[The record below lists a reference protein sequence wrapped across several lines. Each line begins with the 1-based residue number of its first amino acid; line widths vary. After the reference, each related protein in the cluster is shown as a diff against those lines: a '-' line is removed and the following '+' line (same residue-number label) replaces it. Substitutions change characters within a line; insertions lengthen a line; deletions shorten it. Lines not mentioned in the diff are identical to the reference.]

1 VSRIV
6 PQLIRFGKVRRAG
19 LGVRILPDYVAE
31 RWGVDGVIVRDLSPG
46 NAAQRAGL
54 QPIRV
59 DRWGSV
65 TSFDL
70 IVGIDDDAV
79 GSYND
84 LYRALDGRKAGESI
98 KVHFD
103 RSGRRHTTDLVLQE
117 ID

>member
-1 VSRIV
+1 M
-6 PQLIRFGKVRRAG
+6 RAG
-19 LGVRILPDYVAE
+19 LGVRILPDSVAE
-31 RWGVDGVIVRDLSPG
+31 RWGVDGVIVRDPYAGS
-46 NAAQRAGL
+46 AAQRAGL
-54 QPIRV
+54 QPIHV

-70 IVGIDDDAV
+70 IVGIDDEPV

-98 KVHFD
+98 RVHFD
-103 RSGRRHTTDLVLQE
+103 RRGRRHTTDLVLQE